1 MRCRNS
7 TVKFNYTVQFS
18 NNTASA
24 EVSFQ
29 RAAET
34 VAIQFNGSR
43 VDDYGYGSIY
53 YDRNGKQRSANL
65 DTSDPKVPNYV
76 WSNGD
81 KVIRADLDSPFGE
94 PTSTSPGPAATSSM
108 AMSTSTPSIKGLWA
122 SFWVIY
128 LFYWNHG
135 LAVPI
140 QSS

>member
-18 NNTASA
+18 NSTARA
-24 EVSFQ
+24 EVSFE
-29 RAAET
+29 RDAEK

-43 VDDYGYGSIY
+43 VDDYGTAPIY
-53 YDRNGKQRSANL
+53 YDRDGKQRGANL
-65 DTSDPKVPNYV
+65 DTSDPNVPNYV

-81 KVIRADLDSPFGE
+81 KVIRADLDNPFGE

-108 AMSTSTPSIKGLWA
+108 AMSMSTPSIKGLWA
-122 SFWVIY
+122 SLWILY
-128 LFYWNHG
+128 LFYSKQPAAG
-135 LAVPI
+135 SI